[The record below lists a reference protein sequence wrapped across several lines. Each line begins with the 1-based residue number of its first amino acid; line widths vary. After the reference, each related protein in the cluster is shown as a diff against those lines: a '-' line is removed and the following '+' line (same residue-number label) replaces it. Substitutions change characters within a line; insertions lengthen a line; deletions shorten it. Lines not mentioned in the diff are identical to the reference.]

1 MGLAKINKMLI
12 DATFDIAKAGIE
24 SLKKENR
31 ELKAENERLLGI
43 IESLTKS
50 RTKTDEVKTIKV
62 GDGIAW
68 RTRRRR

>member
-50 RTKTDEVKTIKV
+50 GTKTDVKTIKV

>member
-50 RTKTDEVKTIKV
+50 GTKTD
-62 GDGIAW
+62 
-68 RTRRRR
+68 

>member
-50 RTKTDEVKTIKV
+50 GTKTDVKTIKV
-62 GDGIAW
+62 GDEIAW

>member
-43 IESLTKS
+43 IESLTKLI
-50 RTKTDEVKTIKV
+50 EVKTIKV

>member
-50 RTKTDEVKTIKV
+50 GTKTVKTIKV